1 MAEDISEEGLTGEI
15 LKLIK
20 KTFEDLA
27 NYALTYNKI
36 GKQADEVLLDNA
48 KTRNQV
54 DIDEDYNADSPS
66 SPNKAKKKPRF
77 SRLDLTYQQQMYRGK
92 DFRIDLFDRKNR
104 GSTDAK
110 IRPNTMLNITDE

>member
-36 GKQADEVLLDNA
+36 GK
-48 KTRNQV
+48 
-54 DIDEDYNADSPS
+54 
-66 SPNKAKKKPRF
+66 
-77 SRLDLTYQQQMYRGK
+77 
-92 DFRIDLFDRKNR
+92 
-104 GSTDAK
+104 
-110 IRPNTMLNITDE
+110 